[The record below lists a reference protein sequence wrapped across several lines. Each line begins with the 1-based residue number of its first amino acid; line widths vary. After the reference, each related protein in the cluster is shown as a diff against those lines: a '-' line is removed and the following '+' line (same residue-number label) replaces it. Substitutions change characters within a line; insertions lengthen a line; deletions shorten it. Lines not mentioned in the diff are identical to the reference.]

1 MTKTIK
7 RYAAAFLASLAVCL
21 PAAATTTGD
30 DYTDIWWG
38 GPAESGWGVSFNQQG
53 GTILALLFVYGTD
66 NTPRWFS
73 ATMYQSAAGAYSGQ
87 MYATT
92 GPYFGA
98 ASFNTNNV
106 TVTNVGTMSANFS
119 SPYAGTLQYTVNGVA
134 VTKSIVREGFTNNN
148 LAGHYL
154 GGVTAL
160 GTNCHNGTTNGA
172 FLVND
177 ELTVTQSGQQL
188 NMVVNFYAAGSG
200 ALSQCTFNGTLTL
213 QGRVGNVSN
222 GTWNCTSGGS
232 PANVGSFTLDMVD
245 GNQNGFNARF
255 NGSDQF
261 CTYNGYFGG
270 LRDVL

>member
-1 MTKTIK
+1 M
-7 RYAAAFLASLAVCL
+7 
-21 PAAATTTGD
+21 
-30 DYTDIWWG
+30 
-38 GPAESGWGVSFNQQG
+38 
-53 GTILALLFVYGTD
+53 
-66 NTPRWFS
+66 
-73 ATMYQSAAGAYSGQ
+73 
-87 MYATT
+87 
-92 GPYFGA
+92 
-98 ASFNTNNV
+98 
-106 TVTNVGTMSANFS
+106 NFS
-119 SPYAGTLQYTVNGVA
+119 SPYAGTMQYTVNGVA
-134 VTKSIVREGFTNNN
+134 VTKSIIREGFTNNN

-154 GGVTAL
+154 GGLTAL
-160 GTNCHNGTTNGA
+160 GTNCHNTTNGPI
-172 FLVND
+172 LIND

-188 NMVVNFYAAGSG
+188 NVVVNFYAAGSG
-200 ALSQCTFNGTLTL
+200 TLSQCTFNGTLTL